1 MKLLAFRIKNFRSIV
16 DTGWHNLSLD
26 NITGLIGQNESGKTS
41 ILEALYSFYNGRI
54 SEDVLRSD
62 LTMPEVSC
70 RFWVEEDEADNILQE
85 KILPAGVLKKIGE
98 ERSVCLQRKWNEDL
112 SSRILLGG
120 EEVIALFDVH
130 QKEMEKKEAV
140 ILERLEKM
148 LEKKKKVIESFRQ
161 AEKERL
167 EAEARLNDLKAT
179 YNEMS
184 KGLKGVKSPEARKKG
199 MDQLNL
205 MKEKVNEARKVLSEK
220 AKWAQEGSRVVQDV
234 TEEARFAEA
243 AREMWKEYEETEEQL
258 EHVLRRLTTLQ
269 RMYDHAVSEKER
281 RAVQLEMDGVNDRY
295 IKLMSERDMARE
307 RAVKK
312 RHLAYKV
319 LEGFPVG
326 TAEKEVE
333 REQPHIDPYYSR
345 LEAGN
350 ALFEHIPEFVFF
362 EDFSSLLPN
371 RIDLEDI
378 LSGNRAVE
386 GYKAARNFLQVAGL
400 DEEFFRETNSRILKQ
415 KIERLNRD
423 LTVDFQDF
431 WQQQISRYNKIALNF
446 ELEHYDHS
454 HPDKSGYPYI
464 EFWVKDRQ
472 ERLYP
477 KQRSRGVR
485 WFLSFYLELKA
496 AVSKKNFRGK
506 VLLIDEP
513 GLSLHARAQEDV
525 LKVFEHIKEK
535 IQIIYTTHSPHLIDI
550 RKLYRLLAVQRSTD
564 DVENS
569 ETVVYDAKSL
579 TSASADTLSPV
590 YTLMGSRL
598 SEQQFIQKKNNVIL
612 EDLTNYYYFSAF
624 HTLLGYPGE
633 VFFLPATDVSNVET
647 LVNLLMGWG
656 LEFIVVTDES
666 PEGIRTYEELKK
678 NIFWNDETAAAAKII
693 RMEGFTGVE
702 DLFSTLDFKRHVLH
716 QRIGIPESNSEYVL
730 DNRLSR
736 TLLASNF
743 LKTAANMKITDLDE
757 ETRENIERVFQSIDE
772 KLQAQKTQ

>member
-26 NITGLIGQNESGKTS
+26 NVTGLIGQNESGKTS
-41 ILEALYSFYNGRI
+41 ILEALYSFYDGRI

-62 LTMPEVSC
+62 MTMPEVSC
-70 RFWVEEDEADNILQE
+70 LFEAEADEVQKILNE
-85 KILPAGVLKKIGE
+85 KILPEGVLEKIQKKK
-98 ERSVCLQRKWNEDL
+98 SVCLQRQWNEDL

-120 EEVIALFDVH
+120 EEVIALFEAHKREV
-130 QKEMEKKEAV
+130 EKNDTRVVEK
-140 ILERLEKM
+140 LEEI
-148 LEKKKKVIESFRQ
+148 LEKKKKAIAAYRQ

-167 EAEARLNDLKAT
+167 EAELRLNDLKAT
-179 YNEMS
+179 SNEMS
-184 KGLKGVKSPEARKKG
+184 RGLKNVKNAEAKKKG
-199 MDQLNL
+199 TEQLAL
-205 MKEKVNEARKVLSEK
+205 MKEKIGQARKVLNEK
-220 AKWAQEGSRVVQDV
+220 TKWTQESNRLVQEV
-234 TEEARFAEA
+234 TEEARLAEA
-243 AREMWKEYEETEEQL
+243 AKEAWKEYEKNEEQL
-258 EHVLRRLTTLQ
+258 EQMLRRLSSLQ
-269 RMYDHAVSEKER
+269 RMFDHAVTEKER

-295 IKLMSERDMARE
+295 IKLMTERDLSRE
-307 RAVKK
+307 RAIKK
-312 RHLAYKV
+312 RYLAYKV
-319 LEGFPVG
+319 LEGYPVG

-333 REQPHIDPYYSR
+333 REKPHIDPYYSR

-378 LSGNRAVE
+378 LSDNRQVE

-415 KIERLNRD
+415 KIERLNRE

-431 WQQQISRYNKIALNF
+431 WQQQIGRYNKIALNF

-496 AVSKKNFRGK
+496 AISQENFRGK

-550 RKLYRLLAVQRSTD
+550 RKLYRLLAVQRSSD
-564 DVENS
+564 DVDNS
-569 ETVVYDAKSL
+569 ETEVYDAKSL

-624 HTLLGYPGE
+624 HMLLGYPAE
-633 VFFLPATDVSNVET
+633 VFFLPATNVSNVET

-666 PEGIRTYEELKK
+666 PEGVRTYEDLKK
-678 NIFWNDETAAAAKII
+678 NIFRNDEKAAAGKII
-693 RMEGFTGVE
+693 RMEGFLGVE
-702 DLFSTLDFKRHVLH
+702 DLFSTLDFKRYVLH

-757 ETRENIERVFQSIDE
+757 ETRENIERVFQAIDE
-772 KLQAQKTQ
+772 KLQGSKS

>member
-1 MKLLAFRIKNFRSIV
+1 MKLLSFRIRNFRSIV

-41 ILEALYSFYNGRI
+41 ILEALYGFYNGRI

-62 LTMPEVSC
+62 LTLPAVAC
-70 RFWVEEDEADNILQE
+70 RFSLDGIEVEKVLRE
-85 KILPAGVLKKIGE
+85 KLLPEGVLDQIRKDGA
-98 ERSVCLQRKWNEDL
+98 VCLERVWNEDL

-120 EEVIALFDVH
+120 EEVIRLFERHERQAREREEQLV
-130 QKEMEKKEAV
+130 
-140 ILERLEKM
+140 ERLEEV
-148 LEKKKKVIESFRQ
+148 LDKKARAIAEFRA
-161 AEKERL
+161 AEQSRL
-167 EAEARLNDLKAT
+167 EAEKQLEELKNT
-179 YNEMS
+179 LSEMN
-184 KGLKGVKSPEARKKG
+184 KALKNVKAPDAKKKG
-199 MDQLNL
+199 EEQLSR
-205 MKEKVNEARKVLSEK
+205 MKKKVSEAKDLLQKKTREAHHRSK
-220 AKWAQEGSRVVQDV
+220 QVQQV
-234 TEEARFAEA
+234 SEEARLAEQ
-243 AREMWKEYEETEEQL
+243 ARELLKEYEDTEKELEQTF
-258 EHVLRRLTTLQ
+258 RRLTTLQ
-269 RMYDHAVSEKER
+269 RMFDHALTDKEK
-281 RAVQLEMDGVNDRY
+281 RAIRLELDGVNDRY
-295 IKLMSERDMARE
+295 IKLMKERDLAWE

-319 LEGFPVG
+319 LEGYPLS

-333 REQPHIDPYYSR
+333 REQPHLDPYYSR

-350 ALFEHIPEFVFF
+350 ALFEYIPEFVFF

-378 LSGNRAVE
+378 LTGNTGVE

-400 DEEFFRETNSRILKQ
+400 DEEFFRETSNRILKQ
-415 KIERLNRD
+415 KIERLNRE

-431 WQQQISRYNKIALNF
+431 WQQRIGRHNKIALNF

-454 HPDKSGYPYI
+454 HPEKSGYPYI

-496 AVSKKNFRGK
+496 AVSQRDFRGK

-550 RKLYRLLAVQRSTD
+550 RKLYRLLAVQRSSD

-569 ETVVYDAKSL
+569 ETVVFDAKSL

-624 HTLLGYPGE
+624 HSLLGYPEE

-656 LEFIVVTDES
+656 LEFIVVTDAS
-666 PEGIRTYEELKK
+666 PAGERTYEELKK
-678 NIFWNDETAAAAKII
+678 NIFWNDEKAASEKMV
-693 RMEGFTGVE
+693 RLGFPAVE
-702 DLFSTLDFKRHVLH
+702 DLFSTLDFKKHVLH
-716 QRIGIPESNSEYVL
+716 QRIGIPESNSEYVI
-730 DNRLSR
+730 DNKLSR

-743 LKTAANMKITDLDE
+743 MKTAAGMKITDLDE
-757 ETRENIERVFQSIDE
+757 ETRENIERVFREIADR
-772 KLQAQKTQ
+772 LQGSRPV

>member
-1 MKLLAFRIKNFRSIV
+1 M
-16 DTGWHNLSLD
+16 
-26 NITGLIGQNESGKTS
+26 
-41 ILEALYSFYNGRI
+41 
-54 SEDVLRSD
+54 
-62 LTMPEVSC
+62 
-70 RFWVEEDEADNILQE
+70 
-85 KILPAGVLKKIGE
+85 
-98 ERSVCLQRKWNEDL
+98 
-112 SSRILLGG
+112 
-120 EEVIALFDVH
+120 
-130 QKEMEKKEAV
+130 
-140 ILERLEKM
+140 
-148 LEKKKKVIESFRQ
+148 
-161 AEKERL
+161 
-167 EAEARLNDLKAT
+167 
-179 YNEMS
+179 
-184 KGLKGVKSPEARKKG
+184 
-199 MDQLNL
+199 
-205 MKEKVNEARKVLSEK
+205 
-220 AKWAQEGSRVVQDV
+220 
-234 TEEARFAEA
+234 
-243 AREMWKEYEETEEQL
+243 
-258 EHVLRRLTTLQ
+258 LRRLTSLQ
-269 RMYDHAVSEKER
+269 RMFDHAVTEKER

-295 IKLMSERDMARE
+295 IKLMAERDNTRE
-307 RAVKK
+307 RAIKK

-319 LEGFPVG
+319 LEGYPVG

-333 REQPHIDPYYSR
+333 REKPHIDPYYSR

-350 ALFEHIPEFVFF
+350 ALFAHIPEFVFF

-378 LSGNRAVE
+378 LSDNRQVE

-400 DEEFFRETNSRILKQ
+400 NEDFFRETNSRILKQ
-415 KIERLNRD
+415 KIERLNRE

-431 WQQQISRYNKIALNF
+431 WQQQIGRYNKIALNF

-496 AVSKKNFRGK
+496 AVSQKNFRGR

-525 LKVFEHIKEK
+525 LKVFEHIKDK

-550 RKLYRLLAVQRSTD
+550 RKLYRLLAVQRSTG

-569 ETVVYDAKSL
+569 ETEVYDAKSL

-624 HTLLGYPGE
+624 HSLLGYPAE

-666 PEGIRTYEELKK
+666 PEGIQTYEELKK
-678 NIFWNDETAAAAKII
+678 NIFWNDEAAAAEKII
-693 RMEGFTGVE
+693 RMEGFAGVE
-702 DLFSTLDFKRHVLH
+702 DLFSTLDFKQHVLH
-716 QRIGIPESNSEYVL
+716 QRIGIPESNSEFVL

-743 LKTAANMKITDLDE
+743 LKTTANMKITDLDE
-757 ETRENIERVFQSIDE
+757 ETRENIERIFQALDE
-772 KLQAQKTQ
+772 KLQQQKTQ

>member
-1 MKLLAFRIKNFRSIV
+1 MKLLSFRIRNFRSIV

-41 ILEALYSFYNGRI
+41 ILEALYGFYDGRI

-62 LTMPEVSC
+62 LSLPAVAC
-70 RFWVEEDEADNILQE
+70 RFSLEGVDLEEVLGE
-85 KILPAGVLKKIGE
+85 KILPDGVLEQIRE
-98 ERSVCLQRKWNEDL
+98 DRSVCLERVWNEDL

-120 EEVIALFDVH
+120 EKVIALFDEH
-130 QKEMEKKEAV
+130 DARMQARETQ
-140 ILERLEKM
+140 ILDRLEEV
-148 LEKKKKVIESFRQ
+148 LEKKAAAIEVFRN

-167 EAEARLNDLKAT
+167 AAEKNLEDLKASLSEISRALKSVKGTQAGKKGEEQVARMKKKVADAKDRLQKLTKEARHHNQTIQEVSEEARLAEQARDLW
-179 YNEMS
+179 NEY
-184 KGLKGVKSPEARKKG
+184 
-199 MDQLNL
+199 
-205 MKEKVNEARKVLSEK
+205 
-220 AKWAQEGSRVVQDV
+220 QEV
-234 TEEARFAEA
+234 E
-243 AREMWKEYEETEEQL
+243 RELDHTF
-258 EHVLRRLTTLQ
+258 RRLTTLQ
-269 RMYDHAVSEKER
+269 RLFDHAVTEKEK
-281 RAVQLEMDGVNDRY
+281 RAVRLELDTVNDRY
-295 IKLMSERDMARE
+295 LKLLKERDLARE
-307 RAVKK
+307 RAIKK
-312 RHLAYKV
+312 RYLAYKV
-319 LEGFPVG
+319 LEGYPVA

-333 REQPHIDPYYSR
+333 RERPHLDPYYSR

-378 LSGNRAVE
+378 LSGDRSVE
-386 GYKAARNFLQVAGL
+386 GYKAAKNFLQVAGL

-415 KIERLNRD
+415 KIERLNRE

-431 WQQQISRYNKIALNF
+431 WQQRIGRHNKISLNF
-446 ELEHYDHS
+446 ELEHYDHT
-454 HPDKSGYPYI
+454 HPEKSGYPYI

-496 AVSKKNFRGK
+496 AVSQRDFRGK

-535 IQIIYTTHSPHLIDI
+535 IQIVYTTHSPHLIDI
-550 RKLYRLLAVQRSTD
+550 RKLYRLLAVQRSSD

-569 ETVVYDAKSL
+569 ETVVFDAKSL

-624 HTLLGYPGE
+624 HSLLGYPEE

-656 LEFIVVTDES
+656 LEFIVVTDAS
-666 PEGIRTYEELKK
+666 TEGKRTYEELKK
-678 NIFWNDETAAAAKII
+678 NIFWNNDEAASAKMVK
-693 RMEGFTGVE
+693 MEFPAVE
-702 DLFSTLDFKRHVLH
+702 DLFSTLDFKKYVLH
-716 QRIGIPESNSEYVL
+716 QRIGIPESNSEYVI
-730 DNRLSR
+730 DNQLSR

-743 LKTAANMKITDLDE
+743 MKTAAGMKITDLDE
-757 ETRENIERVFQSIDE
+757 ETRENIERVFQAIDE
-772 KLQAQKTQ
+772 RLRSTRSS